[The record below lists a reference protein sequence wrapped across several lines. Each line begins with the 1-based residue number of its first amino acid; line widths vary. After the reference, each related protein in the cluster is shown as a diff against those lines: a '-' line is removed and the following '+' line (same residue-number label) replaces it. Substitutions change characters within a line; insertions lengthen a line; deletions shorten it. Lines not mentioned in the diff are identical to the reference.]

1 MKIRQD
7 EMTDARTAA
16 GILYAVVGAGGSALR
31 MLKEGGKIG
40 TARDEMHTVAHAFRT
55 IFQASS
61 KMGAE
66 FMNTFPAGFVMDSV
80 MEFMRILT

>member
-1 MKIRQD
+1 LKIRQD

-40 TARDEMHTVAHAFRT
+40 TARQTV
-55 IFQASS
+55 IFSS
-61 KMGAE
+61 
-66 FMNTFPAGFVMDSV
+66 
-80 MEFMRILT
+80 MRLNGWNGWPPGDREKLKEK